1 MANSKNRRNIQST
14 KGDGHFGDTFDAG
27 IKNVFGMG
35 NLVSRGRSVDLIL
48 NGKHY
53 ELKTGAGELGN
64 ADKKALHGSSMVI
77 YCPVYD
83 ETVSVEEQEA
93 FVIEKNAFLQVIKD
107 AGLYRETKTTTNK
120 HQVHA
125 IQTFWNRSKKA
136 PHSKKAYNRLLD
148 GLYDNMDMML
158 DEFIEANR

>member
-1 MANSKNRRNIQST
+1 
-14 KGDGHFGDTFDAG
+14 
-27 IKNVFGMG
+27 MG

-53 ELKTGAGELGN
+53 ELKTGAGGELGN

-107 AGLYRETKTTTNK
+107 AGLYRETKTTRQISIKFT
-120 HQVHA
+120 
-125 IQTFWNRSKKA
+125 
-136 PHSKKAYNRLLD
+136 
-148 GLYDNMDMML
+148 LYKL
-158 DEFIEANR
+158 FGIEAKKRHIPKKPITGC

>member
-1 MANSKNRRNIQST
+1 MANLKNRRNIQST

-27 IKNVFGMG
+27 MKNVFGMG

-64 ADKKALHGSSMVI
+64 ADKKALHGCSMVI

-83 ETVSVEEQEA
+83 ETISVEEQEA
-93 FVIEKNAFLQVIKD
+93 FVIEKKAFLQVIKD

>member
-1 MANSKNRRNIQST
+1 MANSKNRRNIQSV

-27 IKNVFGMG
+27 MKNVFGMG
-35 NLVSRGRSVDLIL
+35 NLVSRGRSIDLIL

-64 ADKKALHGSSMVI
+64 ADKKALHGCSMVI

-93 FVIEKNAFLQVIKD
+93 FVIEKNAFLQVIKN

-120 HQVHA
+120 RQVHA

-136 PHSKKAYNRLLD
+136 PHSKKAYERLLD

-158 DEFIEANR
+158 DEFIEANI

>member
-1 MANSKNRRNIQST
+1 MLTLKNRRNIQSV

-27 IKNVFGMG
+27 MKNVFGMG

-83 ETVSVEEQEA
+83 ETLSVEQQEA
-93 FVIEKNAFLQVIKD
+93 FVIDKNTFLQVIKD
-107 AGLYRETKTTTNK
+107 AGLYRETKTTTNNR
-120 HQVHA
+120 QVHA

-136 PHSKKAYNRLLD
+136 PHSKKAYERLLD
-148 GLYDNMDMML
+148 GLYENMDMML

>member
-1 MANSKNRRNIQST
+1 MATIKNRRNIQSV

-35 NLVSRGRSVDLIL
+35 NLVSRGKSWDLVL
-48 NGKHY
+48 NGKRY

-64 ADKKALHGSSMVI
+64 ADKKALHGSSTVI

-83 ETVSVEEQEA
+83 ETLSVEEQEA
-93 FVIEKNAFLQVIKD
+93 FIIDKNTFLQVIKD
-107 AGLYRETKTTTNK
+107 AGLYRESKTTTNK
-120 HQVHA
+120 RQVHA
-125 IQTFWNRSKKA
+125 IQTFWNRSKKKA
-136 PHSKKAYNRLLD
+136 HSKIAYERLLD
-148 GLYDNMDMML
+148 GLYNNMNMML

>member
-1 MANSKNRRNIQST
+1 
-14 KGDGHFGDTFDAG
+14 
-27 IKNVFGMG
+27 MG

-83 ETVSVEEQEA
+83 ETLSVEQQEA
-93 FVIEKNAFLQVIKD
+93 FVIDKNTFLF
-107 AGLYRETKTTTNK
+107 AS
-120 HQVHA
+120 HQRCRT
-125 IQTFWNRSKKA
+125 ISGN
-136 PHSKKAYNRLLD
+136 
-148 GLYDNMDMML
+148 
-158 DEFIEANR
+158 

>member
-1 MANSKNRRNIQST
+1 MLTLKNRRNIQSV
-14 KGDGHFGDTFDAG
+14 KGDGHFGDTFEAG
-27 IKNVFGMG
+27 MKKVFDMG

-53 ELKTGAGELGN
+53 EVKTGAGELGN

-77 YCPVYD
+77 YCPVYN
-83 ETVSVEEQEA
+83 ETLSVEEQEA

-120 HQVHA
+120 RQVHA

-148 GLYDNMDMML
+148 GLYENMDMML

>member
-1 MANSKNRRNIQST
+1 MTIPKNRRNIQSV

-35 NLVSRGRSVDLIL
+35 NLISRGRSVDLVL

-53 ELKTGAGELGN
+53 ELKTGAGELGS
-64 ADKKALHGSSMVI
+64 ADKKPLHGSSMVI

-83 ETVSVEEQEA
+83 ETLPVEEQEA

-107 AGLYRETKTTTNK
+107 AGLYRETKTSTNNR
-120 HQVHA
+120 QVHA

-158 DEFIEANR
+158 DEFIEANK